1 MIEANQASKIQMVSK
16 GQAHHNSKSSKP
28 RSVRP
33 NFLMAKEKAIMDAA
47 KILEM
52 DYNSSFGLGANRG
65 EGLMQTAF
73 RMPTPTNK
81 DKSKIMAGADLIKA
95 AASKRP
101 PGNKQQSHSQVGPK
115 QSMQMPK
122 SIQSAQ
128 PMSQKKHSLAAAAA
142 DNWHL

>member
-1 MIEANQASKIQMVSK
+1 MVSK
-16 GQAHHNSKSSKP
+16 GQAQNSKSSKP

-52 DYNSSFGLGANRG
+52 DYNSSIGLGANRG

-81 DKSKIMAGADLIKA
+81 DKSKNMAGADLIKA
-95 AASKRP
+95 SANNNSKRP
-101 PGNKQQSHSQVGPK
+101 PGSKPQSHS
-115 QSMQMPK
+115 
-122 SIQSAQ
+122 
-128 PMSQKKHSLAAAAA
+128 
-142 DNWHL
+142 